1 METWA
6 IRLIVM
12 AWVITVPAL
21 ILLRSGLL
29 EYTVPFYTI
38 VIAVLIAAIGLIL
51 LLLSMVMGVVRGNG
65 LNIGTI
71 GFVSLSLVLVAPA
84 VLAIKECA
92 SVPMI
97 HDISTDL
104 EQPLLYE
111 KVLSLRA
118 DSDNSLELSET
129 VMTMQKEHYT
139 NISPL
144 ELVGEKSN
152 MFAKSIQQAEAMGWE
167 VVSQDLE
174 RGHIE
179 AVVATRIMGF
189 RDDVVIR
196 IGQQDDKVRV
206 DIRSASRVGQTD
218 LGANAARIVA
228 FLDGLSSTAAN

>member
-1 METWA
+1 
-6 IRLIVM
+6 
-12 AWVITVPAL
+12 
-21 ILLRSGLL
+21 
-29 EYTVPFYTI
+29 
-38 VIAVLIAAIGLIL
+38 
-51 LLLSMVMGVVRGNG
+51 
-65 LNIGTI
+65 
-71 GFVSLSLVLVAPA
+71 
-84 VLAIKECA
+84 
-92 SVPMI
+92 
-97 HDISTDL
+97 
-104 EQPLLYE
+104 
-111 KVLSLRA
+111 
-118 DSDNSLELSET
+118 
-129 VMTMQKEHYT
+129 
-139 NISPL
+139 
-144 ELVGEKSN
+144 

>member
-29 EYTVPFYTI
+29 EYRVPFYTI

-84 VLAIKECA
+84 VLAIKEGA

-129 VMTMQKEHYT
+129 VMTMQ
-139 NISPL
+139 
-144 ELVGEKSN
+144 
-152 MFAKSIQQAEAMGWE
+152 
-167 VVSQDLE
+167 
-174 RGHIE
+174 
-179 AVVATRIMGF
+179 
-189 RDDVVIR
+189 
-196 IGQQDDKVRV
+196 
-206 DIRSASRVGQTD
+206 
-218 LGANAARIVA
+218 
-228 FLDGLSSTAAN
+228 

>member
-29 EYTVPFYTI
+29 EYRVPFYTI

-84 VLAIKECA
+84 VLAIKEGA